1 MAPANDRIFGLI
13 QVMKPWTSIR
23 NKLKGIWKA
32 WEICDTFPQIL
43 CDVAHYQ
50 QISIICQPPG
60 KWCSR
65 DMLSEKRAC
74 EGANDERYGI
84 NISVCWTVWL
94 HRSDHEKPPNPC
106 IVNYHY
112 QHLWLAAPSCWT
124 DLTAGKAHAVLRP
137 LKKEKK
143 NMAYSL
149 LNICA
154 KEQFTQKSKEI
165 HSKHLLPQFA
175 PKYLADFL
183 LRNSTGEKSWL
194 FLSMQLQ

>member
-1 MAPANDRIFGLI
+1 MVFPRKKNSIQVWNDVNFHFI
-13 QVMKPWTSIR
+13 QVMKPRPAVR
-23 NKLKGIWKA
+23 NKLRAIRKPRV
-32 WEICDTFPQIL
+32 ICDMFPQIL

-60 KWCSR
+60 KLRSR
-65 DMLSEKRAC
+65 EMLSEKRAS

-124 DLTAGKAHAVLRP
+124 DLTAGRAHAVLRP
-137 LKKEKK
+137 LKKS
-143 NMAYSL
+143 MAFSF
-149 LNICA
+149 LNI
-154 KEQFTQKSKEI
+154 S
-165 HSKHLLPQFA
+165 
-175 PKYLADFL
+175 PKYLKFSSCSKMYDFIS
-183 LRNSTGEKSWL
+183 STEHKRGEIL
-194 FLSMQLQ
+194 ILAVFLSQ